1 MKRLPLLL
9 LLTAGLSVGACKSD
23 NKGATS
29 DAELL
34 KLKKERSD
42 LDGRISKLEAQN
54 KPAGSTTRAA
64 TPVTVREIFTSDFT
78 SAVDIQATISGDE
91 NILASPQAPGMVTRI
106 LVSPGQRVSRGQTLA
121 QLDAAAV
128 DQQIGAQQIQ
138 VDLLRTL
145 YQKQQMLWKQNI
157 GTEVQLL
164 TAKANYEAS
173 QKQKAGLEAQRNMY
187 RITAPVS
194 GTVDQFDLKV
204 GDIAQPGGGAT
215 GAGIRI
221 VNLSQLKVKANLGES
236 YLGKVRIGDPVTIIL
251 TELGDSIN
259 TRLSYVAQSV
269 DLRSRSFGVEARV
282 GGVSGLRPNMSCRMK
297 IKNYQ
302 ASNSIVVPV
311 NVVQESSNGTIV
323 YIADG
328 KVAKPQPVK
337 LGRTYN
343 GQVEILEGLKQGD
356 RVVVEGFQEL
366 EAGDAIS
373 Y

>member
-9 LLTAGLSVGACKSD
+9 LLAAGISFTACKSD
-23 NKGATS
+23 KKG
-29 DAELL
+29 DNPEAELL
-34 KLKKERSD
+34 ELKKDRSV
-42 LDGRISKLEAQN
+42 LDARISKLEAQN
-54 KPAGSTTRAA
+54 KPAAGAARAA
-64 TPVTVREIFTSDFT
+64 TPVTVREIFNSSFT
-78 SAVDIQATISGDE
+78 SAVDVQATISGDE
-91 NILASPQAPGMVTRI
+91 NILASPQMPGLVTRI
-106 LVSPGQRVSRGQTLA
+106 FVNPGQRVSRGQVLA
-121 QLDAAAV
+121 QLDAATV
-128 DQQIGAQQIQ
+128 DQQIAAQQVQI
-138 VDLLRTL
+138 DLLRTL
-145 YQKQQMLWKQNI
+145 YQKQQILWKQNI

-164 TAKANYEAS
+164 TAKANYEAA
-173 QKQKAGLEAQRNMY
+173 QKQKAAAEAQRNMY
-187 RITAPVS
+187 RIVAPVS

-215 GAGIRI
+215 LTGIRI
-221 VNLSQLKVKANLGES
+221 VNLNQLKAKASLGES

-259 TRLSYVAQSV
+259 TKLSYVAQSV

-282 GGVSGLRPNMSCRMK
+282 GGVAGLRPNMSCRMK

-302 ASNSIVVPV
+302 VAQSIVVPV
-311 NVVQESSNGTIV
+311 KVVQESSKGTIV

-343 GQVEILEGLKQGD
+343 GEVEILEGLKEGD
-356 RVVVEGFQEL
+356 RVVVEGYQEL